1 MSYTPTE
8 WKTGDTITAE
18 KLNNMESGIA
28 GAGDGNTMVFEF
40 SATADSENP
49 GSYIL
54 TTDCTPQDVASAY
67 NSGKVCFA
75 RLILGPE
82 KSYIPFGKYG
92 EVFVSAQEDVIVYN
106 AQTLIMTKRRIEGI
120 VPEGTW
126 TYSQETA
133 NITRN

>member
-8 WKTGDTITAE
+8 WKTGDVITAE
-18 KLNNMESGIA
+18 KLNNIENGVVNA
-28 GAGDGNTMVFEF
+28 KEVAVFEF
-40 SATADSENP
+40 TPNE
-49 GSYIL
+49 GL
-54 TTDCTPQDVASAY
+54 VTTDCTPQDVASAY

-126 TYSQETA
+126 TYSEETA
-133 NITRN
+133 SIARN